1 MREAQLG
8 VAVGKKGVG
17 KSYTTNKIID
27 SYVRGNMGS
36 GIMPRRALILDVN
49 DEFSHIKALAIKDI
63 VKFSVHPIVEARR
76 IRPFHDNGKKMTLND
91 LASTLF
97 IILET
102 YRGGLLLI
110 EDINRYIS
118 DSLPNDVI
126 GAICT
131 NRHTSLDIIMHF
143 QSIGRISP
151 KIWQNMNWIR
161 FHKNL
166 DSVKKHQG
174 KFEDKYEL
182 LSLVETIVNNEYT
195 NGNKRFYMYANMDEM
210 EFMGKIDPKKL
221 DMAMTQYIEAHYRK
235 LITPMLQ
242 VKMNNGKAKYS
253 SDTAI
258 KEQIARMKK
267 LYLPNQNS

>member
-17 KSYTTNKIID
+17 KSFTTNRIID
-27 SYVRGNMGS
+27 AYVRGNMGA
-36 GIMPRRALILDVN
+36 GILPRKALILDVN
-49 DEFSHIKALAIKDI
+49 DEFSHIKGIALRDL
-63 VKFSVHPIVEARR
+63 VRFSVHPQVEARR
-76 IRPFHDNGKKMTLND
+76 VRPFHENGKRMTLD
-91 LASTLF
+91 EIAHTLF
-97 IILET
+97 VILES

-118 DSLPNDVI
+118 DNLPNDII

-166 DSVKKHQG
+166 DSVGKHKN

-182 LSLVETIVNNEYT
+182 LRLVEIIVNEEYQ
-195 NGNKRFYMYANMDEM
+195 NGNKRYYQFVNMDEM
-210 EFMGKIDPKKL
+210 QFMGKLDPKKL
-221 DMAMTQYIEAHYRK
+221 DFALRQYIEENYRK
-235 LITPMLQ
+235 TISPLLQ
-242 VKMNNGKAKYS
+242 LKDAKGKSRYTS
-253 SDTAI
+253 ETAI
-258 KEQIARMKK
+258 KSEMERMRK
-267 LYLPNQNS
+267 LYT

>member
-17 KSYTTNKIID
+17 KSYTTNRIIEA
-27 SYVRGNMGS
+27 YVQGNMGA
-36 GIMPRRALILDVN
+36 GILPRKALILDVN
-49 DEFSHIKALAIKDI
+49 DEFSHIKGIALRDL
-63 VKFSVHPIVEARR
+63 VRFSVHPQVEARR
-76 IRPFHDNGKKMTLND
+76 VRPFHENGKRMTLD
-91 LASTLF
+91 EIAHTLF
-97 IILET
+97 VILET

-118 DSLPNDVI
+118 DNLPNDII

-166 DSVKKHQG
+166 DSVGKHKN

-182 LSLVETIVNNEYT
+182 LRLVEIIVNEEYQ
-195 NGNKRFYMYANMDEM
+195 NDNKRYYQFVNMDEM
-210 EFMGKIDPKKL
+210 QFMGKLDPKKF
-221 DMAMTQYIEAHYRK
+221 DFAARQYIEENYRK
-235 LITPMLQ
+235 TISPLLQ
-242 VKMNNGKAKYS
+242 LKDAKGKSRYTS
-253 SDTAI
+253 ETAI
-258 KEQIARMKK
+258 KSEMERMRK
-267 LYLPNQNS
+267 LYT

>member
-17 KSYTTNKIID
+17 KSYTTNRIID

-49 DEFSHIKALAIKDI
+49 DEFTHIKSLAIKDI

-76 IRPFHDNGKKMTLND
+76 IRPFNDNGKKMTLND

-131 NRHTSLDIIMHF
+131 NRHTALDIIMHF

-210 EFMGKIDPKKL
+210 EFMGKLDPKKL

-242 VKMNNGKAKYS
+242 VKMNNGKPKYS

-258 KEQIARMKK
+258 KEQINRMKK
-267 LYLPNQNS
+267 LYLPNQGS

>member
-17 KSYTTNKIID
+17 KSFTTNRIIE
-27 SYVRGNMGS
+27 SYVRGNMGA
-36 GIMPRRALILDVN
+36 GILPRKALILDVN
-49 DEFSHIKALAIKDI
+49 DEFSHIKGIALKDL
-63 VKFSVHPIVEARR
+63 VRFSVHPIVEARR
-76 IRPFHDNGKKMTLND
+76 VRPFHENGKRMTLD
-91 LASTLF
+91 EIAHTLF
-97 IILET
+97 VILET

-118 DSLPNDVI
+118 DNLPNDII

-166 DSVKKHQG
+166 DSVGKHKN

-182 LSLVETIVNNEYT
+182 LRLVEIIVNEEYQ
-195 NGNKRFYMYANMDEM
+195 NGNKRFYQFVNMDEM
-210 EFMGKIDPKKL
+210 QFMGKVDPKKL
-221 DMAMTQYIEAHYRK
+221 EFASRQYIEENYRK
-235 LITPMLQ
+235 TISPMLQ
-242 VKMNNGKAKYS
+242 LRDAKGKPRYTS
-253 SDTAI
+253 ETAI
-258 KEQIARMKK
+258 KSEIERIKK
-267 LYLPNQNS
+267 TYT

>member
-17 KSYTTNKIID
+17 KSFTTNKVIE
-27 SYVRGNMGS
+27 SYVRGNMGA
-36 GIMPRRALILDVN
+36 GILPRKALILDVN
-49 DEFSHIKALAIKDI
+49 DEYTHIKAISLKDL
-63 VKFSVHPIVEARR
+63 VRFSVHPVVESRR
-76 IRPFHDNGKKMTLND
+76 VRPFHDTGKRMTLD
-91 LASTLF
+91 EIAHTLF
-97 IILET
+97 VILES

-118 DSLPNDVI
+118 DNLPNDVI

-166 DSVKKHQG
+166 DSVKKHQN

-182 LSLVETIVNNEYT
+182 LRIVELLVNTEYQG
-195 NGNKRFYMYANMDEM
+195 GNKRHYMYVDMDEM
-210 EFMGKIDPKKL
+210 QMMGVIDPKKL
-221 DMAMTQYIEAHYRK
+221 DFAINLYIEENFRK
-235 LITPMLQ
+235 TISPMLQ
-242 VKMNNGKAKYS
+242 IVDSKGKKKYTS
-253 SDTAI
+253 ETAI
-258 KEQIARMKK
+258 NAEKQRIKM
-267 LYLPNQNS
+267 LYLK

>member
-17 KSYTTNKIID
+17 KSYTTNKMIE
-27 SYVRGNMGS
+27 SYVRGNMGA

-49 DEFSHIKALAIKDI
+49 DEFTHIKAIAIKDI
-63 VKFSVHPIVEARR
+63 VKFSIHPVVEARR
-76 IRPFHDNGKKMTLND
+76 IRPFNSDGTKMTLKD
-91 LASTLF
+91 LANTLF

-110 EDINRYIS
+110 EDINKYVS
-118 DSLPNDVI
+118 DSLPNDII

-131 NRHTSLDIIMHF
+131 NRHTALDIVMHF

-151 KIWQNMNWIR
+151 KIWQNLNWIR

-166 DSVKKHQG
+166 DSVKKHEG

-182 LSLVETIVNNEYT
+182 LSLVETIVNNEYN
-195 NGNKRFYMYANMDEM
+195 NGNKRFFMYANMDEM
-210 EFMGKIDPKKL
+210 QFMGKLDPKKI
-221 DMAMTQYIEAHYRK
+221 DMAMTQFIESHYRK

-242 VKMNNGKAKYS
+242 MKLANGKAKYS

-258 KEQIARMKK
+258 KEQMTRMKK
-267 LYLPNQNS
+267 LYLPQ

>member
-17 KSYTTNKIID
+17 KSFTTNRIIE
-27 SYVRGNMGS
+27 SYVRGNMGA
-36 GIMPRRALILDVN
+36 GILPRKALILDVN
-49 DEFSHIKALAIKDI
+49 DEFSHIKGIALKDL
-63 VKFSVHPIVEARR
+63 VRFSVHPIVEARR
-76 IRPFHDNGKKMTLND
+76 VRPFHESGKRMTLD
-91 LASTLF
+91 EIAHTLF
-97 IILET
+97 VILET

-118 DSLPNDVI
+118 DNLPNDII

-166 DSVKKHQG
+166 DSVGKHKN

-182 LSLVETIVNNEYT
+182 LRLVEIIVNEEYQ
-195 NGNKRFYMYANMDEM
+195 NGNKRFYQFVNMDEM
-210 EFMGKIDPKKL
+210 QFMGQIDPKKL
-221 DMAMTQYIEAHYRK
+221 EFASRQYIEENYRK
-235 LITPMLQ
+235 TISPMLQ
-242 VKMNNGKAKYS
+242 LRDAKGKPRYTS
-253 SDTAI
+253 ETAI
-258 KEQIARMKK
+258 KSEIERIKK
-267 LYLPNQNS
+267 TYT

>member
-17 KSYTTNKIID
+17 KSFTTNRIIEY
-27 SYVRGNMGS
+27 YVRGNMGA
-36 GIMPRRALILDVN
+36 GILPRKALILDVN
-49 DEFSHIKALAIKDI
+49 DEFSHIKGIALKDL
-63 VKFSVHPIVEARR
+63 VRFSVHPIVEARR
-76 IRPFHDNGKKMTLND
+76 VRPFHESGKRMTLD
-91 LASTLF
+91 EIAHTLF
-97 IILET
+97 VILET

-118 DSLPNDVI
+118 DNLPNDII

-166 DSVKKHQG
+166 DSVGKHKN

-182 LSLVETIVNNEYT
+182 LRLVEIIVNEEYQ
-195 NGNKRFYMYANMDEM
+195 NGNKRFYQFVNMDEM
-210 EFMGKIDPKKL
+210 QFMGQIDPKKL
-221 DMAMTQYIEAHYRK
+221 EFASRQYIEENYRK
-235 LITPMLQ
+235 TISPMLQ
-242 VKMNNGKAKYS
+242 LRDAKGKPRYTS
-253 SDTAI
+253 ETAI
-258 KEQIARMKK
+258 KIEIERIKK
-267 LYLPNQNS
+267 TYT